1 MEEDVEILEEPV
13 PQSVN
18 TQSSQAPTLPGDITS
33 TTEGGTELTVVI
45 PCTSVNMA
53 EELMML
59 NNQYGA
65 AAATIQEYVSRMN
78 ALEIYLEPFN
88 ELEEAR
94 RNLLAPTQ
102 CNQENSN

>member
-13 PQSVN
+13 PQVEN
-18 TQSSQAPTLPGDITS
+18 IQSLQAPTLPGDITS
-33 TTEGGTELTVVI
+33 TSEGGNELTVII

-59 NNQYGA
+59 NNQYDA

-78 ALEIYLEPFN
+78 ALEIRLEPFN
-88 ELEEAR
+88 GL
-94 RNLLAPTQ
+94 
-102 CNQENSN
+102 

>member
-1 MEEDVEILEEPV
+1 MEEDVEILEEPA

-18 TQSSQAPTLPGDITS
+18 TQFSQAPTLPGDITS
-33 TTEGGTELTVVI
+33 TTEGGTGFTAVI

-59 NNQYGA
+59 NNQYDA
-65 AAATIQEYVSRMN
+65 ATATIQEYIKRMN

-88 ELEEAR
+88 ELGEVR

-102 CNQENSN
+102 HNQETSN